1 MNRSTVLPCSV
12 RCPAVCFISPGFG
25 SSRIASLPD
34 LGFQRARAEIT
45 SWDGYE
51 ITPLRDLPAL
61 AQRAGLG
68 AIRLKDEATR
78 FCLGQLQGDW
88 RCCTAWHACWPPHW
102 RSTAFRW
109 RHCQPNDGYRDVTE
123 GITVHLCH
131 RWQSR
136 PRRRLDRAALPLSV
150 SNLRPRERE
159 PGTDGRDRPI
169 RCGGPPVPGTYDD
182 AAREASR
189 QAAANRWLHES
200 PRRVRHR
207 WWRPR
212 RRVVRR
218 LIGPAVS
225 WRSLRKMRPIRT
237 LLSGWWAFVGTSWK
251 LRIVRT

>member
-1 MNRSTVLPCSV
+1 MGWLRDNAIARFARP
-12 RCPAVCFISPGFG
+12 CPAGRSGRDPAEGRSDPLLPG
-25 SSRIASLPD
+25 P
-34 LGFQRARAEIT
+34 
-45 SWDGYE
+45 
-51 ITPLRDLPAL
+51 
-61 AQRAGLG
+61 
-68 AIRLKDEATR
+68 ATR
-78 FCLGQLQGDW
+78 RLAV
-88 RCCTAWHACWPPHW
+88 RTAWHACWPPHW

-136 PRRRLDRAALPLSV
+136 PRRRLDHAALPLSV